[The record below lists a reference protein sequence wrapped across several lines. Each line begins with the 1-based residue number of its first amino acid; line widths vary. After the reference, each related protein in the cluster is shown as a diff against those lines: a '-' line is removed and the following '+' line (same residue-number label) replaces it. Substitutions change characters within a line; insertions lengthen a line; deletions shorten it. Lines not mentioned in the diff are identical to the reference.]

1 MLSTEIS
8 IQSMQGRRL
17 QQCNLLPCGK
27 TCEKISFGGA
37 MMATVG
43 LSLSLGTPF
52 VGLSSKEGSVS
63 KARLTL
69 QMLLSGRCGTWH
81 LIEIQSGV
89 LG

>member
-1 MLSTEIS
+1 
-8 IQSMQGRRL
+8 
-17 QQCNLLPCGK
+17 
-27 TCEKISFGGA
+27 

-89 LG
+89 FG